1 MTSFLV
7 AGVLIAQAATCGLL
21 GTPSSPGGCSLPS
34 PDGGSYLLQ
43 TIQGGQV
50 WIQQTPDSYQSD
62 DDFNPSPNT
71 TGDN

>member
-7 AGVLIAQAATCGLL
+7 AGALIAQAATCGLL

-43 TIQGGQV
+43 NVNGQMWV
-50 WIQQTPDSYQSD
+50 QETPNGFESD
-62 DDFNPSPNT
+62 D
-71 TGDN
+71 GGGE